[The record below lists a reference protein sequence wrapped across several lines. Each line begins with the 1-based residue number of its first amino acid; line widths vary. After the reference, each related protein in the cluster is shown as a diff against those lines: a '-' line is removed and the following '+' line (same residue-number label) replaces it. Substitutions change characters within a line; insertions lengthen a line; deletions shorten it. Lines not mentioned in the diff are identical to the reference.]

1 MHAFSGRFSRT
12 CLEGISFNFFVCFI
26 FNVSLRSAPKRKN
39 FDIQHNTRVA
49 SGGQFT
55 LNYHAPSLT
64 SVWLVLKLNNA
75 VFATRFFVPVFE
87 EKVSPSGSGAI
98 LYSHLENRGR
108 LHC

>member
-1 MHAFSGRFSRT
+1 MIGPGSDKILHSLSFDHDRWEDT
-12 CLEGISFNFFVCFI
+12 ECISQVQTPRAKKFLTI
-26 FNVSLRSAPKRKN
+26 SL
-39 FDIQHNTRVA
+39 I
-49 SGGQFT
+49 
-55 LNYHAPSLT
+55 
-64 SVWLVLKLNNA
+64 SVWLVLKLNMA